1 MTCKNSMERSHTKE
15 SRATKPTLNR
25 SLKFPSKVRE
35 NRSHAVCKSKKLLD
49 MERFHEF
56 LDGKLV
62 VLTRED
68 IVLLNHHRLIINSL
82 AQI

>member
-1 MTCKNSMERSHTKE
+1 MLFKNEKVSCKNSMERSHTKE
-15 SRATKPTLNR
+15 SRATKPTLNQ

-35 NRSHAVCKSKKLLD
+35 NRPHAVYKSMKLLD

-68 IVLLNHHRLIINSL
+68 IV
-82 AQI
+82 

>member
-1 MTCKNSMERSHTKE
+1 MERPHTKE

-25 SLKFPSKVRE
+25 SLKFPSEVRE
-35 NRSHAVCKSKKLLD
+35 NRPHAVCKSKKLLD

-68 IVLLNHHRLIINSL
+68 IVLLNHL
-82 AQI
+82 